1 MAGVVSDSVRS
12 SRSLLDEISIRNLGV
27 IAEASVEFA
36 PGLNVIT
43 GETGAGKTMVLTALG
58 LVLGAKSDPDLIRS
72 GADRATVT
80 GTFRPSNTASEKLS
94 ELFDEHEPD
103 LEDGNLLLT
112 RTISR
117 DGKSRAQL
125 SGQTTTASV
134 LNQFGG
140 ALLQIHGQHG
150 TLALS
155 KSARQRELLDSYGG
169 PPVTRALAEFQQ
181 AAAKYREL
189 AARASELRAALRNR
203 DAEVASLQELADLY
217 ERLKPKSG
225 ELSEISARIERL
237 ESVEELRIAASGAH
251 AALEADD
258 TGANTALSGARRALA
273 SARSKDGA
281 LEELA
286 GRLDD
291 ALYLVADLS
300 SELTTY
306 LESLEA
312 DPNELEALLSRRSAL
327 LNFVKR
333 FGNSSDRDSA
343 LEEAIASG
351 QNARRR
357 IGDLSGGEER
367 LAQLEQGVTASFAE
381 VQKAGAALSAARSIA
396 AAELSQAV
404 IVELK
409 ELAMP
414 NSAFECRVK
423 SVAGTPGELTG
434 HGFDEIEMLFTAHTG
449 GELLPISKAASG
461 GELSRL
467 MLAIEVCITSGA
479 EIGTYLFDEIDAGIG
494 GKAALE
500 VGKRLQRLAQSAQVI
515 VVTHLPQVA
524 IWADRHLRVLKD
536 ESGSITQSSITLIE
550 GEAREHEIARML
562 SGLAD
567 SEHAQEHARELL
579 GLGRR

>member
-27 IAEASVEFA
+27 IAEAAVEFA

-58 LVLGAKSDPDLIRS
+58 LVLGAKSDPDLIRN

-80 GTFRPSNTASEKLS
+80 GTFKLS
-94 ELFDEHEPD
+94 GTGSDELKELFGEHEPD

-155 KSARQRELLDSYGG
+155 KSNRQRELLDSYGG
-169 PPVTRALAEFQQ
+169 SRVAGALTEFRQ
-181 AAAKYREL
+181 AAEKYREL
-189 AARASELRAALRNR
+189 AARASELRTALRNR
-203 DAEVASLQELADLY
+203 DAEVASLQELASLY
-217 ERLKPKSG
+217 EKLKPKPS

-237 ESVEELRIAASGAH
+237 ESVEELRIAASGAY
-251 AALEADD
+251 AALDAEE
-258 TGANTALSGARRALA
+258 TGANTALSNARRALA
-273 SARSKDGA
+273 NARNKDIA
-281 LEELA
+281 LDELA
-286 GRLDD
+286 GRLED

-300 SELTTY
+300 SELTSY

-312 DPNELEALLSRRSAL
+312 DPNELEALLTRRAAL
-327 LNFVKR
+327 MSFVKR
-333 FGNSSDRDSA
+333 FGSGSD

-367 LAQLEQGVTASFAE
+367 LAGLEQAVAAAFEE
-381 VQKAGAALSAARSIA
+381 VQKAGANLSAARTEA
-396 AAELSQAV
+396 ATKLSQSV
-404 IVELK
+404 ILELK

-423 SVAGTPGELTG
+423 SGASTPSELTN

-467 MLAIEVCITSGA
+467 MLAIEVCISSGA

-500 VGKRLQRLAQSAQVI
+500 VGKRLQRLARSAQVI

>member
-1 MAGVVSDSVRS
+1 MVGVVSDSVRNG
-12 SRSLLDEISIRNLGV
+12 RSLLDEISIRNLGV
-27 IAEASVEFA
+27 IAEAAVEFA

-80 GTFRPSNTASEKLS
+80 GTFHLSGATSDDLGELLS
-94 ELFDEHEPD
+94 EHQPE
-103 LEDGNLLLT
+103 LEGGNLLLT
-112 RTISR
+112 RTILR

-125 SGQTTTASV
+125 SGEGTTATV
-134 LNQFGG
+134 LNQFGS

-155 KSARQRELLDSYGG
+155 KSNRQRELLDAYGG
-169 PPVTRALAEFQQ
+169 VAISKALESFQE
-181 AAAKYREL
+181 AVGSYREL
-189 AARASELRAALRNR
+189 VARANELRTALRNR
-203 DAEVASLQELADLY
+203 DAEVSSLQELADVF

-225 ELSEISARIERL
+225 ELGEISARIERL
-237 ESVEELRIAASGAH
+237 ESVEELRIAASAAH
-251 AALEADD
+251 SALENEES
-258 TGANTALSGARRALA
+258 GANTALGSARRALA

-286 GRLDD
+286 GRLEDS
-291 ALYLVADLS
+291 LYLVADLT
-300 SELTTY
+300 SELASY

-312 DPNELEALLSRRSAL
+312 DPGELEALLTRRAAL
-327 LNFVKR
+327 TSFVKR
-333 FGNSSDRDSA
+333 FGTGTDRDLA
-343 LEEAIASG
+343 LDEAIKAG

-357 IGDLSGGEER
+357 IADLSGGDER
-367 LAQLEQGVTASFAE
+367 LAQLEESVTAAFVE
-381 VQKAGAALSAARSIA
+381 VEKVGSKLSKARSEA
-396 AAELSQAV
+396 ATKLSQAV
-404 IVELK
+404 MFELK

-414 NSAFECRVK
+414 NSEFECRVK
-423 SVAGTPGELTG
+423 SGDKTPSELTNY
-434 HGFDEIEMLFTAHTG
+434 GFDEIEMLFTAHTG

-467 MLAIEVCITSGA
+467 MLAIEVCISSGA

-536 ESGSITQSSITLIE
+536 QSGSITQSSITLIE

>member
-27 IAEASVEFA
+27 IAEAAVEFA

-80 GTFRPSNTASEKLS
+80 GTFKLS
-94 ELFDEHEPD
+94 GTGSDELKELFGEHEPD

-125 SGQTTTASV
+125 SGQTTTVSV

-155 KSARQRELLDSYGG
+155 KSNRQRELLDSYGG
-169 PPVTRALAEFQQ
+169 TPVAGALTEFRQ
-181 AAAKYREL
+181 AAEKYREL
-189 AARASELRAALRNR
+189 AARASELRTALRNR
-203 DAEVASLQELADLY
+203 DSEVSSLQELADLY
-217 ERLKPKSG
+217 EKLKPKPG

-237 ESVEELRIAASGAH
+237 ESVEELRIAASGAY
-251 AALEADD
+251 AALDAEE
-258 TGANTALSGARRALA
+258 TGANTALSNARRALA
-273 SARSKDGA
+273 SARNKDGA
-281 LEELA
+281 LDELA
-286 GRLDD
+286 GRLEDV
-291 ALYLVADLS
+291 LYRVADLS
-300 SELTTY
+300 SELTSY

-312 DPNELEALLSRRSAL
+312 DPNQLEELLTRRAALMS
-327 LNFVKR
+327 FVKR
-333 FGNSSDRDSA
+333 FGSGSD

-367 LAQLEQGVTASFAE
+367 LAGLEQAAAAAFEE
-381 VQKAGAALSAARSIA
+381 VQKAGANLSAARTA
-396 AAELSQAV
+396 AAAKLSQSV
-404 IVELK
+404 ILELK

-414 NSAFECRVK
+414 NCAFECRVK
-423 SVAGTPGELTG
+423 SGASTPSELTN
-434 HGFDEIEMLFTAHTG
+434 HGFDEIEMLFTAHIG

-467 MLAIEVCITSGA
+467 MLAIEVCISSGA

-500 VGKRLQRLAQSAQVI
+500 VGNRLQRLARSAQVI

-536 ESGSITQSSITLIE
+536 ESGSITRSSITLIE

>member
-1 MAGVVSDSVRS
+1 MVGVVSDSVRNG
-12 SRSLLDEISIRNLGV
+12 RSLLDEISIRNLGV
-27 IAEASVEFA
+27 IAEAAVEFA

-80 GTFRPSNTASEKLS
+80 GTFHLSGATSGDLGELLS
-94 ELFDEHEPD
+94 EHQPE
-103 LEDGNLLLT
+103 LEGGNLLLT
-112 RTISR
+112 RTILR

-125 SGQTTTASV
+125 SGEGTTATV
-134 LNQFGG
+134 LNQFGS

-155 KSARQRELLDSYGG
+155 KSNRQRELLDAYGG
-169 PPVTRALAEFQQ
+169 VAISKALESFQE
-181 AAAKYREL
+181 AVGSYREL
-189 AARASELRAALRNR
+189 VARANELRTALRNR
-203 DAEVASLQELADLY
+203 DAEVSSLQELADVF

-225 ELSEISARIERL
+225 ELGEISARIERL
-237 ESVEELRIAASGAH
+237 ESVEELRIAASAAH
-251 AALEADD
+251 SALENEES
-258 TGANTALSGARRALA
+258 GANTALGSARRALA

-286 GRLDD
+286 GRLEDS
-291 ALYLVADLS
+291 LYLVADLT
-300 SELTTY
+300 SELASY

-312 DPNELEALLSRRSAL
+312 DPGELEALLTRRAAL
-327 LNFVKR
+327 TSFVKR
-333 FGNSSDRDSA
+333 FGTGTDRDLA
-343 LEEAIASG
+343 LDEAIKAG

-357 IGDLSGGEER
+357 IADLSGGDER
-367 LAQLEQGVTASFAE
+367 LAQLEESVTAAFVE
-381 VQKAGAALSAARSIA
+381 VEKVGSKLSKARSEA
-396 AAELSQAV
+396 ATKLSQAV
-404 IVELK
+404 IFELK

-414 NSAFECRVK
+414 NSEFECRVK
-423 SVAGTPGELTG
+423 SGDKTPSELTNY
-434 HGFDEIEMLFTAHTG
+434 GFDEIEMLFTAHTG

-467 MLAIEVCITSGA
+467 MLAIEVSISSGA

-536 ESGSITQSSITLIE
+536 QSGSITQSSITLIE